1 MTTLAA
7 DSYVLGRRPA
17 LDGLR
22 ALAVLGVVAGHSLLP
37 WSGNA
42 GTTGV
47 TVFFTLSGF
56 LITRLLLEEHRETG
70 RVDIRAFYA
79 RRVRRLGP
87 GLALFLS
94 VSATF
99 IVLGHAPLL
108 PLVTSVL
115 QVANFANLGGTD
127 MEGLAHMWSLSME
140 EQFYLLWAPA
150 LAVLVARR
158 RRHLLGRV
166 LVVGALASV
175 ATRLALVLTGATD
188 QRIMF
193 GPDSR
198 ADALLIGCLV
208 AVHLPALRSLLTGR
222 LATVGGL
229 VVVACIPLGPQGAW
243 TLLPVALGTAAV
255 VAWAVT
261 TPGTGPAFGLL
272 TWRPLR
278 ALGRISYGVYLWHL
292 PFALAFAAG
301 RPAWVAA
308 CLTLATSVGLATVS
322 WLLVERPAL
331 RRGRSRRDGPVR
343 VTSAP
348 HSTTPDSPTPDS
360 GMPPADLQR
369 AAYPVVRG
377 GAEPPVE
384 RVAQ

>member
-1 MTTLAA
+1 MTTPAT
-7 DSYVLGRRPA
+7 DTYVLGRRPA

-56 LITRLLLEEHRETG
+56 LITRLLLEEHRATG

-79 RRVRRLGP
+79 RRLRRLGP

-99 IVLGHAPLL
+99 ILLGSAPLL
-108 PLVTSVL
+108 PLATSVL
-115 QVANFANLGGTD
+115 QVANFANLVGTD

-150 LAVLVARR
+150 LAFLVARQ

-166 LVVGALASV
+166 LLVGAAASV
-175 ATRLALVLTGATD
+175 LTRLALVLAGATD

-208 AVHLPALRSLLTGR
+208 AVHLPALEGLLTGR
-222 LATVGGL
+222 LAAVGGL
-229 VVVACIPLGPQGAW
+229 VVVACTPLGPQGAW

-261 TPGTGPAFGLL
+261 TPGTGPAYGLL

-308 CLTLATSVGLATVS
+308 CLTLGTSVGLATVS
-322 WLLVERPAL
+322 WLLVERPVL
-331 RRGRSRRDGPVR
+331 QRGRGRRTHPAPDG
-343 VTSAP
+343 AA
-348 HSTTPDSPTPDS
+348 PDS
-360 GMPPADLQR
+360 GMPPARGER

-377 GAEPPVE
+377 GVEPPVE